1 MHQLKDTAL
10 AYLHNQSP
18 MTFERIH
25 SAAVRDLPEHT
36 NSEEDKRALAGAIT
50 ALLAEGEIRMEIDGQ
65 APTFSATDSRHGAS
79 LPALLALF
87 PTLAG
92 YAARAEKEA
101 WSPREL
107 VNQINSRNE
116 SHGATHA
123 AHFIACALDSTLAP
137 FPIAQALTRWDRAH
151 RLAWKRA
158 TARLA
163 TSI

>member
-79 LPALLALF
+79 IPALLALF

-92 YAARAEKEA
+92 YATRAEKEA
-101 WSPREL
+101 WSPRETL
-107 VNQINSRNE
+107 NQVLAANPGS
-116 SHGATHA
+116 GGTYA
-123 AHFIACALDSTLAP
+123 AHFIASALDSDLP
-137 FPIAQALTRWDRAH
+137 PCPIAKALAKWDGAH
-151 RLAWKRA
+151 RRAWKRA

-163 TSI
+163 SMI